1 MVQMMACWRAAN
13 STRDRSAAWRSW
25 SIFRMC
31 RPRSQRDEVEALL
44 NGDNYTAN
52 GNYCS
57 VKEYFRLMSSGALTY
72 SNVVIGP
79 IRLSQKR
86 RYYVDHLLAKEA
98 LDLVSASDLDFSQF
112 DSQGIAAID
121 AVSFLYAGETVWE
134 GSLWPHNSVVKW
146 GSRGYRAG
154 MYQITGLGLHSS
166 DLVIGTFCHESG
178 HMLCRFPDLYDYGK
192 RDGDFERSAGLGVY
206 CLMSAGNHL
215 NGGRTPAPICAYL
228 RYLAEWC
235 PNRISLNTPGVYQ
248 ADYGAYDTV
257 LVYETTRPNEFFLL
271 ENRDKFGLDQH
282 LPANGLAIY
291 HCDTEGSNERQ
302 GGTAKQ
308 HYQCSL
314 LQADGRLDLEHNA
327 NQGDPQRFL
336 QRWFQEKHC
345 RTRPALRQ
353 RCGTA
358 PTLVSG
364 SLTSATTGKTITF
377 RVPPR
382 RSIMSTTAPS
392 TETDPL
398 ALQRLQEQTKIL
410 QANLDFYKLTRAD
423 GTGEAE
429 SGDRPGQAGGG
440 QAEGGSGQDQ
450 GPLAVGHDEAS
461 LGRDEDRREVR
472 LSRQACRQ
480 RSGQGGGG
488 RDRKASSRRY
498 RKRDPGSHRAR
509 GHAGLLR
516 R

>member
-1 MVQMMACWRAAN
+1 M
-13 STRDRSAAWRSW
+13 SAAFGEIRVFTQENGPEVRLRVFGDEFYARYETVDGYTCLYDPGPGLYCYATLSDGHFA
-25 SIFRMC
+25 STGIPISASPPADQRVHLKETPDVRNTKFGAQFGGM
-31 RPRSQRDEVEALL
+31 RPYRTIEEVETGPEIYGPNDGLLEGRQLNKGQVCGLAILVDFQDVQTEITRDEVEALL
-44 NGDNYTAN
+44 NADNYTAN
-52 GNYCS
+52 GNSCS
-57 VKEYFRLMSSGALTY
+57 VKEYFRLMSSGELTY

-98 LDLVSASDLDFSQF
+98 LDLVGASDLDFSQF

-192 RDGDFERSAGLGVY
+192 RDGDFERSAGLGAY

-215 NGGRTPAPICAYL
+215 DGGRTPAPICAYL

-248 ADYGAYDTV
+248 ADYGAYNTV
-257 LVYETTRPNEFFLL
+257 LVYETTRPAEFFLL
-271 ENRDKFGLDQH
+271 ENRDKFDLDRH

-302 GGTAKQ
+302 GGTAEL

-327 NQGDPQRFL
+327 NQGDPNDF
-336 QRWFQEKHC
+336 FS
-345 RTRPALRQ
+345 
-353 RCGTA
+353 
-358 PTLVSG
+358 LV
-364 SLTSATTGKTITF
+364 
-377 RVPPR
+377 P
-382 RSIMSTTAPS
+382 
-392 TETDPL
+392 
-398 ALQRLQEQTKIL
+398 
-410 QANLDFYKLTRAD
+410 
-423 GTGEAE
+423 GEALSDSDE
-429 SGDRPGQAGGG
+429 PFDK
-440 QAEGGSGQDQ
+440 D
-450 GPLAVGHDEAS
+450 VG
-461 LGRDEDRREVR
+461 R
-472 LSRQACRQ
+472 LRLWSPDC
-480 RSGQGGGG
+480 
-488 RDRKASSRRY
+488 
-498 RKRDPGSHRAR
+498 
-509 GHAGLLR
+509 
-516 R
+516 